1 MKLGVNIDPYLKGI
15 VILVISIGANFI
27 GDTLSCKTRE
37 LLDNM
42 YMKHIFSF
50 ALLYTTIDL
59 SKGDELTHPS
69 EQFRASIITY
79 IAYLMYT
86 RMNLYFIIV
95 ASILAIAIFILN
107 KYLLYWDKKHKG
119 YKNETYRNRKRTK
132 EILEVL
138 LVLTIVLGF
147 LTYFIE
153 KKSEYK
159 DDFSYLKFLFGTNE
173 CSKNNDNT
181 LLKYLN
187 KK

>member
-1 MKLGVNIDPYLKGI
+1 
-15 VILVISIGANFI
+15 
-27 GDTLSCKTRE
+27 
-37 LLDNM
+37 
-42 YMKHIFSF
+42 
-50 ALLYTTIDL
+50 
-59 SKGDELTHPS
+59 
-69 EQFRASIITY
+69 
-79 IAYLMYT
+79 
-86 RMNLYFIIV
+86 MNLYFIIV
-95 ASILAIAIFILN
+95 ASILAIAIFVLN

-119 YKNETYRNRKRTK
+119 YKDENYRNKKRTK

-147 LTYFIE
+147 ITYFIE